1 MGVYRPVVERFQG
14 SGEKSR
20 PTSRKKGTLA
30 NALSVSRPI
39 LGAVAAYKLITGKDG
54 SLLYGALGAATDMEG
69 VGARLWD
76 KTIAKLGE
84 VATVPEV
91 LKDRGSTIHGEKLD
105 PAADLAYAAEMA
117 TGILAGKKT
126 SYLAKA
132 AAAVSVYKGSSK
144 ANWYAKTNEKY
155 ENALSAQGLKAEK
168 LVVPVDIA
176 GKEAM
181 VEEMLGLGFAAGTA
195 EVNRPLVR
203 FALGALAFGHVAV
216 SWRRSQIVARH
227 YAEQAEQMIS
237 QVESGEISGQDDFKF
252 DPMPVTPIFSRQRST
267 TPLPDSLAA

>member
-1 MGVYRPVVERFQG
+1 MGVFDKEVSKKYISNGTKKLVFFEMHHVGKQEFYDDVKHDLD
-14 SGEKSR
+14 SLLGEGYKLFFEGVGLDKSIDSL
-20 PTSRKKGTLA
+20 TKDTLFRKVRKITGMDM
-30 NALSVSRPI
+30 NALSKNNGY
-39 LGAVAAYKLITGKDG
+39 LD
-54 SLLYGALGAATDMEG
+54 
-69 VGARLWD
+69 
-76 KTIAKLGE
+76 
-84 VATVPEV
+84 TVNN
-91 LKDRGSTIHGEKLD
+91 K
-105 PAADLAYAAEMA
+105 
-117 TGILAGKKT
+117 LAGKKT